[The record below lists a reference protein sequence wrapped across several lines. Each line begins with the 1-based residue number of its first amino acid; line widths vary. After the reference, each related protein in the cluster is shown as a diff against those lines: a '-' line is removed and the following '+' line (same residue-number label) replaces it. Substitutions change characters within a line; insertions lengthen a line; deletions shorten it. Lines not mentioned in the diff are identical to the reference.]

1 MTSCPGCSF
10 CRVRESGKCFK
21 RANHAAG
28 RAGSRLHH
36 GAANPD
42 PQRHD
47 DRRDRCGLCRA
58 CARAPR
64 CPLRRSRRILQQPR
78 GTICHFNGAR
88 KDSGRLVGPGNCGS
102 RRSDEL
108 RSRPRGHV
116 SSSRRLYWQ
125 HPQAPEPRRLTRAA
139 VDQIRVRHQPSNGAN
154 ARHRGA
160 AGGSLH
166 RRRGDRMKRR
176 EFIALIG
183 GATAWPFSARA
194 QPQPQRT
201 TKLVRIGML
210 ANSLLPPLRK
220 VSQNLKELGYVEGE
234 TVRFEYRFAEG
245 HDDRYSI
252 LAAELVALPVD
263 LIVTLG
269 TPAALAAKLAT
280 RTIPIV
286 MGSVGEAV
294 NTGIVASLARPG
306 GNITGFSALNIEL
319 ESKRLEVLKDLIPH
333 LARVAMIAH
342 APNPLLHISP
352 TPLRPAAE
360 TLGLSLELFEIRD
373 VSEIASALS
382 KLGQAHPQAA
392 LVAADTVLLNNRR
405 QIVDAFAKYNLPA
418 VYPFREYAEAGGLLV
433 HGANLRVLFERAAAY
448 VDRILKAA
456 KPADPPIAQ
465 PTVFDIVTNLT
476 M

>member
-1 MTSCPGCSF
+1 
-10 CRVRESGKCFK
+10 
-21 RANHAAG
+21 
-28 RAGSRLHH
+28 
-36 GAANPD
+36 
-42 PQRHD
+42 
-47 DRRDRCGLCRA
+47 
-58 CARAPR
+58 
-64 CPLRRSRRILQQPR
+64 
-78 GTICHFNGAR
+78 
-88 KDSGRLVGPGNCGS
+88 
-102 RRSDEL
+102 
-108 RSRPRGHV
+108 
-116 SSSRRLYWQ
+116 
-125 HPQAPEPRRLTRAA
+125 
-139 VDQIRVRHQPSNGAN
+139 
-154 ARHRGA
+154 
-160 AGGSLH
+160 
-166 RRRGDRMKRR
+166 MKRR

-220 VSQNLKELGYVEGE
+220 MSQKLKELGYVEGE

-319 ESKRLEVLKDLIPH
+319 ESKRLEVLKELIPH
-333 LARVAMIAH
+333 LARVAMIAN
-342 APNPLLHISP
+342 AANPLLEVSLKG
-352 TPLRPAAE
+352 LRPAAE

-433 HGANLRVLFERAAAY
+433 HGANLSVLFERAAAY
-448 VDRILKAA
+448 VDRILKGA
-456 KPADPPIAQ
+456 KPADLPIQQATDFELIINLKTALALGLTVPPTLLARADEVIE
-465 PTVFDIVTNLT
+465 
-476 M
+476 